1 MSEYI
6 IVFAHSVCDI
16 IFKHR
21 SLCEFRNGAVRC
33 QVCYNPVELKKS
45 SPLGLGLA
53 WHNDRKLCIKQKP
66 KPYYDVIFRHRVL
79 CFNLNSQK
87 QAKLVTLS
95 SAFHSEFY
103 SLTLLLAFRQ
113 QSALNRKQ
121 PFSLDA

>member
-6 IVFAHSVCDI
+6 IVFAHLVCDI
-16 IFKHR
+16 IFMHPA
-21 SLCEFRNGAVRC
+21 LCAFRNGAVRC
-33 QVCYNPVELKKS
+33 QGCYNPVEQKKS

-53 WHNDRKLCIKQKP
+53 WPTDRKLCIKQKP

-87 QAKLVTLS
+87 QAKFITLS
-95 SAFHSEFY
+95 SAFLSEFCP
-103 SLTLLLAFRQ
+103 LTVLAFLQ
-113 QSALNRKQ
+113 QSTVNRKQ